1 MTAIGFVRLAAT
13 GSRIASG
20 RPVEGNQRYG
30 ANRTTAQAAEPTAR
44 GMGCSGPARQV
55 AGVTPLVVST
65 VRSDA
70 AAGRGGSAP

>member
-30 ANRTTAQAAEPTAR
+30 ANRTTAQAAELTAR
-44 GMGCSGPARQV
+44 GMSCSGTARQV
-55 AGVTPLVVST
+55 VEAAPLVVST

>member
-20 RPVEGNQRYG
+20 RPVQGNQRYG
-30 ANRTTAQAAEPTAR
+30 ANRTTVQAAEPTAR
-44 GMGCSGPARQV
+44 GMSRSGTARQV
-55 AGVTPLVVST
+55 VEAAPLIVST